1 MKCIDCGLLDKG
13 KDVYNCVRFNKK
25 LVETAVNE
33 EQDCQY
39 YKEIIYEEREPLS
52 PQQHLNMQDGEQRS
66 RKMRGPL

>member
-1 MKCIDCGLLDKG
+1 MKCIDCGLLDKE
-13 KDVYNCVRFNKK
+13 KDVFNCVRFNKK
-25 LVETAVNE
+25 LIVTAVNE

-39 YKEIIYEEREPLS
+39 YKETIYEEGEPLS